1 MNNYVGKY
9 LNTFLKIMNRV
20 TSKEVTLFII

>member
-9 LNTFLKIMNRV
+9 LNTFLKIINRG